1 MSRVYRKKILDEWA
15 LLSQCYQVCVQSMGK
30 RDKNMILDTLV
41 TCQEAALVIGN
52 SLEEHWGEETLVVSQ
67 IGKLCESFYSLCN
80 KVLNEAAS
88 EKEFHAIQE
97 EIGTIDNQLQMNLSD
112 KLEVVFLPYK
122 ASMWDS
128 LESVWKAACDC
139 NECEAYIVP
148 IPYYD
153 KNENGGLEKEH
164 YEINQYP
171 KGIPTIDCKNY
182 HLEARYPDIVFIHNP
197 YDAYNRV
204 TTIHPQY
211 YVKELKQYVGKV
223 VYIPYYVSNEFNPS
237 DIAVQREKEPF
248 IITPGVLFSDHTIVQ
263 SENTRQMYVNVLRK
277 NYPDVQETT
286 WEKKILGLGS
296 PKIDRVLGFKRD
308 DNSLAI
314 DWKKIIYNAD
324 GTRKK
329 VIFYNTSLADLLNCK
344 NMMDKIEDT
353 LTYFQDNE
361 DCILWWRPHPL
372 YESTL
377 ESMMPDQVDRYR
389 KIVETYKDNGIGI
402 FDNGV
407 DLNWAIAE
415 TDAYYGDGSSVS
427 VLFQNVN
434 KPVMYQSTKIRNC
447 IKKVACIP
455 MWPCTYY
462 ADEDEVWFFHGKIN
476 LLCRYDLKTL
486 EYEIAGSVPGENIYQ
501 AHLYEGIVRHKNKII
516 LVPEVARSI
525 ATYDTEEKKFD
536 KIELVENENAFFD
549 YLFEGAEIWNDYL
562 ICYPF
567 NYRFMLKIDL
577 DSNEIERINLL
588 GTEIVNDSVTFYSR
602 VRINNYVFMVCDRTN
617 SILKINLES
626 GQVTTFESPMNEK
639 YTKVISLEG
648 YLVLY
653 SPTREKIVL
662 MRENGQEVVLL
673 NHIKDTPFKMNSICE
688 KYILIE
694 KIDGECICID
704 VNGSI
709 IFNIQKTVGKSD
721 SLLCYGV
728 PFGIHGN
735 KVSDMSTYF
744 DTSNYSL
751 LFYGLDG
758 VKREVCFKDAE
769 LEKIL
774 SDQMVV
780 SENEMFALKDWVNI
794 AQPQAKLSQKGECI
808 GKKIV
813 DYLIRYYDE
822 RGNRVNDAR
831 EN

>member
-1 MSRVYRKKILDEWA
+1 MSRVYRKKILDGWA

-67 IGKLCESFYSLCN
+67 IGKLCESFYSLYN

-182 HLEARYPDIVFIHNP
+182 HIEARYPDIVFIHNP

-248 IITPGVLFSDHTIVQ
+248 IITPGVFYSDYTIVQ

-308 DNSLAI
+308 DNSLPN
-314 DWKKIIYNAD
+314 DWKKSLYNAD
-324 GTRKK
+324 GQRKR

-353 LTYFQDNE
+353 LTFFQNNE

-402 FDNGV
+402 FDDGG

-427 VLFQNVN
+427 VLFQNVK

-447 IKKVACIP
+447 IKKTASIP
-455 MWPCTYY
+455 MWPCTFY
-462 ADEDEVWFFHGKIN
+462 ADKDQVWFFHGKIN
-476 LLCRYDLKTL
+476 MLCRYDLNTL
-486 EYEIAGSVPGENIYQ
+486 EYELIGNVPGEDIYQ
-501 AHLYEGIVRHKNKII
+501 AGLYSGTVRYKDTLV
-516 LVPEVARSI
+516 LVPGFARSI
-525 ATYDTEEKKFD
+525 AIYDIKSNKFD
-536 KIELVENENAFFD
+536 KIELQGRDRAFKN
-549 YLFEGAEIWNDYL
+549 YLFEQVEIWNGYL

-567 NYRFMLKIDL
+567 NYRFILKINL

-588 GTEIVNDSVTFYSR
+588 LTEIQHNSVTFYSR
-602 VRINNYVFMVCDRTN
+602 VRIQNDVFMVCDRTDY
-617 SILKINLES
+617 ILKINLES
-626 GQVTTFESPMNEK
+626 GQVTTLESSLSEK
-639 YTKVISLEG
+639 YTKVTSLEG
-648 YLVLY
+648 NLVLY
-653 SPTREKIVL
+653 SPAREKIVL
-662 MRENGQEVVLL
+662 LRENATEVVLL
-673 NHIKDTPFKMNSICE
+673 SDIKDTPFKMNSICD

-694 KIDGECICID
+694 KTEGDCICID
-704 VNGSI
+704 GNGSI
-709 IFNIQKTVGKSD
+709 IFNIKKTIGKSD
-721 SLLCYGV
+721 SLLSYGL

-758 VKREVCFKDAE
+758 LRREISFKDAE
-769 LEKIL
+769 LETIF

-780 SENEMFALKDWVNI
+780 SENELFTLQDWVNTVY
-794 AQPQAKLSQKGECI
+794 PQTKMLQNGESVGHRI
-808 GKKIV
+808 I
-813 DYLIRYYDE
+813 DHLISS
-822 RGNRVNDAR
+822 
-831 EN
+831 

>member
-1 MSRVYRKKILDEWA
+1 
-15 LLSQCYQVCVQSMGK
+15 
-30 RDKNMILDTLV
+30 
-41 TCQEAALVIGN
+41 
-52 SLEEHWGEETLVVSQ
+52 
-67 IGKLCESFYSLCN
+67 
-80 KVLNEAAS
+80 
-88 EKEFHAIQE
+88 
-97 EIGTIDNQLQMNLSD
+97 
-112 KLEVVFLPYK
+112 
-122 ASMWDS
+122 
-128 LESVWKAACDC
+128 
-139 NECEAYIVP
+139 
-148 IPYYD
+148 
-153 KNENGGLEKEH
+153 
-164 YEINQYP
+164 
-171 KGIPTIDCKNY
+171 
-182 HLEARYPDIVFIHNP
+182 
-197 YDAYNRV
+197 
-204 TTIHPQY
+204 
-211 YVKELKQYVGKV
+211 
-223 VYIPYYVSNEFNPS
+223 
-237 DIAVQREKEPF
+237 
-248 IITPGVLFSDHTIVQ
+248 
-263 SENTRQMYVNVLRK
+263 
-277 NYPDVQETT
+277 
-286 WEKKILGLGS
+286 
-296 PKIDRVLGFKRD
+296 
-308 DNSLAI
+308 
-314 DWKKIIYNAD
+314 
-324 GTRKK
+324 
-329 VIFYNTSLADLLNCK
+329 
-344 NMMDKIEDT
+344 
-353 LTYFQDNE
+353 
-361 DCILWWRPHPL
+361 
-372 YESTL
+372 
-377 ESMMPDQVDRYR
+377 
-389 KIVETYKDNGIGI
+389 
-402 FDNGV
+402 
-407 DLNWAIAE
+407 
-415 TDAYYGDGSSVS
+415 
-427 VLFQNVN
+427 
-434 KPVMYQSTKIRNC
+434 
-447 IKKVACIP
+447 
-455 MWPCTYY
+455 
-462 ADEDEVWFFHGKIN
+462 
-476 LLCRYDLKTL
+476 
-486 EYEIAGSVPGENIYQ
+486 
-501 AHLYEGIVRHKNKII
+501 
-516 LVPEVARSI
+516 
-525 ATYDTEEKKFD
+525 
-536 KIELVENENAFFD
+536 
-549 YLFEGAEIWNDYL
+549 
-562 ICYPF
+562 
-567 NYRFMLKIDL
+567 MLKIDL